1 MERNNKKYDDITSP
15 IYTTLHREY
24 ESILERGRSIDSR
37 AGIFLTFL
45 FTAFPFYVEII
56 NLDYIKMLTEKTC
69 FSFID
74 VILIITFVLSTFAF
88 LTAFV
93 LFVIV
98 LSSRK
103 YKAFN
108 DLMFKGFNII
118 EYENRD
124 TTINDIN
131 VGLMSHLHE
140 YIEHNNNVINKK
152 AKIFDWALWICFSYV
167 TLMIIT
173 IFLKLI

>member
-1 MERNNKKYDDITSP
+1 MERKNKKYDDITSP

-24 ESILERGRSIDSR
+24 ETILERGRSIDSR

-56 NLDYIKMLTEKTC
+56 DLEYIRQLMEKNC
-69 FSFID
+69 FCFAE
-74 VILIITFVLSTFAF
+74 VTLIITFFLSMLSF
-88 LTAFV
+88 LIAFV
-93 LFVIV
+93 LFVLV

-108 DLMFKGFNII
+108 DLVFKGFNII
-118 EYENRD
+118 EYEDSD

-131 VGLMSHLHE
+131 VSLMSMLHE
-140 YIEHNNNVINKK
+140 YIDYNNNVIDKK
-152 AKIFDWALWICFSYV
+152 AKLFDTALWICFSYV
-167 TLMIIT
+167 ALMIIT
-173 IFLKLI
+173 IFFKLI

>member
-15 IYTTLHREY
+15 IYKTLHREY
-24 ESILERGRSIDSR
+24 ESILDRGRSIDSR

-45 FTAFPFYVEII
+45 FAAFPFYVEVV
-56 NLDYIKMLTEKTC
+56 NLDYVRQLLNKSC
-69 FSFID
+69 FHFAE
-74 VILIITFVLSTFAF
+74 VMLIITFLLSTVAF
-88 LTAFV
+88 FTSFV

-98 LSSRK
+98 LASRK

-108 DLMFKGFNII
+108 DLLFRNFNII
-118 EYENRD
+118 VYEDLD

-140 YIEHNNNVINKK
+140 YIDYNNRVIEKK
-152 AKIFDWALWICFSYV
+152 ARIFDSALWICFSYV
-167 TLMIIT
+167 ALIVVTII
-173 IFLKLI
+173 LKII

>member
-1 MERNNKKYDDITSP
+1 MERKNKKYDDITTP
-15 IYTTLHREY
+15 IYTTLHKEY

-45 FTAFPFYVEII
+45 FTAFPFYIQILEI
-56 NLDYIKMLTEKTC
+56 NYLKQLFNKTC
-69 FSFID
+69 FSFIE
-74 VILIITFVLSTFAF
+74 VVLLITYILSTISFLVAF
-88 LTAFV
+88 I
-93 LFVIV
+93 LFVIT

-108 DLMFKGFNII
+108 DLLFKNFNII
-118 EYENRD
+118 EYENSD

-140 YIEHNNNVINKK
+140 YIEHNNNVIDKK
-152 AKIFDWALWICFSYV
+152 ARLFDAALWTCFLYV
-167 TLMIIT
+167 ALMVIT